1 MPTSRKLILSAVSEL
16 EGIARDLEQTHP
28 DGTMHSHA
36 AKILGVATMLKGHQP
51 VPSSGSGSVEVEN
64 DEDFVPVV
72 NPPQWTAALDPS
84 AKAVLNAA
92 LAATPGI
99 KVQPSP

>member
-1 MPTSRKLILSAVSEL
+1 MTHSRKLILSAVSEL

-36 AKILGVATMLKGHQP
+36 SKIMGVASMLKGHQP
-51 VPSSGSGSVEVEN
+51 VPSSGAGSATIEN

-72 NPPQWTAALDPS
+72 GMPQWAEGISTE
-84 AKAVLNAA
+84 AKAVLEAA
-92 LAATPGI
+92 LAETRKILP
-99 KVQPSP
+99 